1 MPGSGGGGGAGYGG
15 PAGGEDWAGD
25 FEQTARDYYQRLMA
39 NPDVQSGIESFR
51 SGAMKL
57 SQYLE
62 DMARN
67 GG

>member
-1 MPGSGGGGGAGYGG
+1 MGSPGN
-15 PAGGEDWAGD
+15 GEDWAGD
-25 FEQTARDYYQRLMA
+25 FEQTAKEYYSRLMA

-62 DMARN
+62 EMSRN
-67 GG
+67 GA